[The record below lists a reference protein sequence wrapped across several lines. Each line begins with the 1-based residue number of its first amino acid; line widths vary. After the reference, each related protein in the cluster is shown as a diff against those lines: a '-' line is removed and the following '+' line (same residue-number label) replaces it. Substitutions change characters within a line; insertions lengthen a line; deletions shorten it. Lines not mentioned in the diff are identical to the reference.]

1 MLIGHS
7 STSILDTY
15 AKAVDEYRRSAIPR
29 LENLREASSLPGT
42 AGSSSNDYSSEF
54 GATKAHDVSSSA
66 SSFSTLNKSPHG
78 YRVAIDRAPGDRPH
92 KFGITLCSPGGSV
105 L

>member
-15 AKAVDEYRRSAIPR
+15 AKAVDEYRRSAIAR

-42 AGSSSNDYSSEF
+42 AG
-54 GATKAHDVSSSA
+54 
-66 SSFSTLNKSPHG
+66 HG
-78 YRVAIDRAPGDRPH
+78 HLVQ
-92 KFGITLCSPGGSV
+92 
-105 L
+105 